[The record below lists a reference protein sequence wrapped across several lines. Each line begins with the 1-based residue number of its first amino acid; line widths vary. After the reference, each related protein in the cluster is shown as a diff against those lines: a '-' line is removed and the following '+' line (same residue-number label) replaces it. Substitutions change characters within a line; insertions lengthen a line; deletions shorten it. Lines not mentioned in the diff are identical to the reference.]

1 MVLAMML
8 VCSLNQLIMYCNRFK
23 LFFAITLFFVSF
35 LGFSQVELKGKVIDS
50 AYVLPV
56 ENASVYIKNTTIGT
70 ISNSDGR
77 FVLLVPSEHQNDTLV
92 VSSIGFKSFKVLVS
106 DYDNSKD
113 IFLEEDIASL
123 DEIVIVADPRPTT
136 GNDIVLKALE
146 RLSKNLPD
154 SAYLQKGFL
163 RHKERNSLE
172 FKWLIESAITV
183 YDSGYGAKSTEHLKV
198 NVDEMRK
205 SYDLRDVD
213 SIFSYVSYRNRNIK
227 RNRLKTQDIR
237 RNDVSK
243 EQLVKS
249 IKWNDTRVNGLQNLF
264 QGKLNLLRNV
274 EDTKALF
281 GKDILKTHQFVM
293 DTLLV
298 DDSRK
303 IYKIKINKSI
313 DFVGLNTKGIYNE
326 GYKAQGWL
334 YIYYDNY
341 AIKKIEYELVAA
353 SDAQKSR
360 SKRLLGT
367 QTNHK
372 LIINYIEY
380 NDKMYPNYIYYE
392 TPKLVNVGLKTNKK
406 VSQKEIDRYNREERY
421 YSTVQEI
428 LFSEIILDREI
439 VQFELNSKLW
449 NMDIFLSKP
458 YNKEFWKNYNVLLES
473 EEDEQLINDLS
484 QRASLYKD

>member
-1 MVLAMML
+1 MVFAFTLTKHN
-8 VCSLNQLIMYCNRFK
+8 NQLTMSTNRINL
-23 LFFAITLFFVSF
+23 LFTIIVCFSTLLS
-35 LGFSQVELKGKVIDS
+35 FSQVEVKGKVIDS
-50 AYVLPV
+50 TYLLPI
-56 ENASVYIKNTTIGT
+56 ENASIYVKNTTIGT
-70 ISNSDGR
+70 ISNTDGR
-77 FVLLVPSEHQNDTLV
+77 FVLLIPVENRKDTLII
-92 VSSIGFKSFKVLVS
+92 SSIGFKSFKVPVDEFDGS
-106 DYDNSKD
+106 QD
-113 IFLEEDIASL
+113 IYLEEDIASL

-146 RLSKNLPD
+146 ELSENLPD

-163 RHKERNSLE
+163 RHKERNKLE

-183 YDSGYGAKSTEHLKV
+183 YDSGYGAKSTEHLKI

-213 SIFSYVSYRNRNIK
+213 SIFSYVSYRNRNAK
-227 RNRLKTQDIR
+227 RNKLRAQDIR
-237 RNDVSK
+237 REDVSK
-243 EQLVKS
+243 QQLVKS

-264 QGKLNLLRNV
+264 QGKLNLFRNSQ
-274 EDTKALF
+274 DKKALF
-281 GKDILKTHQFVM
+281 GKDILETHQFAL
-293 DTLLV
+293 DTILV
-298 DDSRK
+298 DDGRK
-303 IYKIKINKSI
+303 IYKIKIDESAS
-313 DFVGLNTKGIYNE
+313 FVNLNTKGIYND

-341 AIKKIEYELVAA
+341 AIKKVEYELVAA
-353 SDAQKSR
+353 SNIQKSR
-360 SKRLLGT
+360 SKRLFGT

-392 TPKLVNVGLKTNKK
+392 TPKLVNVGLKTDKK

-428 LFSEIILDREI
+428 LFSEIILERDI
-439 VQFELNSKLW
+439 VQSELNTKPW

-458 YNKEFWKNYNVLLES
+458 YNKDFWKNYNVLLES
-473 EEDEQLINDLS
+473 EEDEEMIDDLS
-484 QRASLYKD
+484 QRASLFKD

>member
-1 MVLAMML
+1 MHYTRLKKVLI
-8 VCSLNQLIMYCNRFK
+8 LIV
-23 LFFAITLFFVSF
+23 FFTSFVSF
-35 LGFSQVELKGKVIDS
+35 SQIEIRGKVVDFMEL
-50 AYVLPV
+50 LPI
-56 ENASVYIKNTTIGT
+56 ENASIYIKNTTIGT

-77 FVLLVPSEHQNDTLV
+77 FVLLVPNQHENDTLV
-92 VSSIGFKSFKVLVS
+92 VSSIGFKSFKVKVG
-106 DYDNSKD
+106 DYDGSED
-113 IFLEEDIASL
+113 IFLEEDVAAL

-136 GNDIVLKALE
+136 GNEIVLKALE
-146 RLSKNLPD
+146 RLSENMPD

-163 RHKERNSLE
+163 RHKERNKIE

-183 YDSGYGAKSTEHLKV
+183 YDSGYNSKSNEHLKV

-213 SIFSYVSYRNRNIK
+213 SIFAYVSYKNRNVK
-227 RNRLKTQDIR
+227 RNRLRANDIR
-237 RNDVSK
+237 RQDVSRS
-243 EQLVKS
+243 QLVKS
-249 IKWNDTRVNGLQNLF
+249 IKWNDTRVNGLQNIF
-264 QGKLNLLRNV
+264 QGKLNLLRNSQNA
-274 EDTKALF
+274 KALF
-281 GKDILKTHQFVM
+281 GDGILDTHQFQL
-293 DTLLV
+293 DTILV

-303 IYKIKINKSI
+303 IYKIKIDESK
-313 DFVGLNTKGIYNE
+313 DYVGLGTKGIYNE

-367 QTNHK
+367 QINHK

-392 TPKLVNVGLKTNKK
+392 TPKLVNVGLKTTGR

-428 LFSEIILDREI
+428 LFSEIILDKEI
-439 VQFELNSKLW
+439 IYQELNTKPW
-449 NMDIFLSKP
+449 DMDIFVSKP
-458 YNKEFWKNYNVLLES
+458 YNKDFWKNYNVLLES
-473 EEDEQLINDLS
+473 EEDEQLIEDLS
-484 QRASLYKD
+484 QRASLFKD